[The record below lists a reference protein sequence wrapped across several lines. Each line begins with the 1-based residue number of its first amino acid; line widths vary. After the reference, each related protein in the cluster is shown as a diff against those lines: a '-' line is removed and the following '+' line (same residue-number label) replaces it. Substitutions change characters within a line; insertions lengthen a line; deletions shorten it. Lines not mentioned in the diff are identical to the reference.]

1 MSFILYFYM
10 QYALYIQPY
19 EKLTKTPKNIQN
31 MGKIKMKNMK
41 IWEKIYIEK

>member
-1 MSFILYFYM
+1 M